1 MSAATCRALVC
12 HTLSDD
18 LSGLAFETRDS
29 RAPGPGQV
37 RLRTLAVA
45 IGFPDLLMTRGG
57 YQHKP
62 ELPFVPGMECCAE
75 VIEAGSGVDPRF
87 APGTRVIGSAKE
99 GALAT
104 ERILPASALR
114 PPPPGL
120 SVAQAA
126 ALGSQGLTAYVSLV
140 RRGQLQAGE
149 TLLVHGAGGG
159 VGIAAVRLGVH
170 LGARVIATASSP
182 ERLAAARANGAHDT
196 IDLAAVG
203 AAGLRDAV
211 HALTGGRGVDVV
223 YDPVGGDLFD
233 ASVRCLAWGGRLLV
247 VGFADGRIPTI
258 AANQILIRGISVV
271 GVRAGEYG
279 RRQPALGAEN
289 VAAVDQLA
297 AQGVLVPHVGH
308 EIAFDDALEGFRLLA
323 RRQVVGRV
331 VITFPD

>member
-1 MSAATCRALVC
+1 VSATVYRALVC

-18 LSGLAFETRDS
+18 LSGLRFETRSS

-45 IGFPDLLMTRGG
+45 LGFPDLLMTRGG

-75 VIEAGSGVDPRF
+75 VIETGPGVDAWL

-114 PPPPGL
+114 PPPAGL

-140 RRGQLQAGE
+140 RRGQVQAGE

-182 ERLAAARANGAHDT
+182 ERLAAARANGAHET
-196 IDLAAVG
+196 IDLARVG
-203 AAGLRDAV
+203 AGGLRDAV

-289 VAAVDQLA
+289 VAAVDRLA

-308 EIAFDDALEGFRLLA
+308 EIAFDEALEGFQLLA

-331 VITFPD
+331 VITFPG

>member
-170 LGARVIATASSP
+170 LGARVIATAEGDASRFRQVLVEYSKAPQVTRDRMYLETMQQVFNNTTKVYVDSRSGGNNLLYLPFDKLLQQSGAPVPTAPPTAVPSP
-182 ERLAAARANGAHDT
+182 ATDAGTAAAAASTFDSRSRDGSRSRERDT
-196 IDLAAVG
+196 
-203 AAGLRDAV
+203 R
-211 HALTGGRGVDVV
+211 
-223 YDPVGGDLFD
+223 
-233 ASVRCLAWGGRLLV
+233 
-247 VGFADGRIPTI
+247 
-258 AANQILIRGISVV
+258 
-271 GVRAGEYG
+271 
-279 RRQPALGAEN
+279 
-289 VAAVDQLA
+289 
-297 AQGVLVPHVGH
+297 
-308 EIAFDDALEGFRLLA
+308 
-323 RRQVVGRV
+323 
-331 VITFPD
+331 